1 MNSYKHIKGGYHG
14 RLLRI
19 DLTSRTIKKEDISE
33 ELVRDYVGGRGL
45 GIKLLLEETPARID
59 PLGPENKFYY
69 LTGPFNGTGATTSSR
84 FSAVTKSPLT
94 GTVGGCNSGGHFG
107 LVLKSTGYDVIAIE
121 GVSQAPCYIFVDG
134 DNVEIRSAKHLWGL
148 SIPET
153 TETLLAETNPKAAV
167 SCIGP
172 GGEQQLL
179 LACIIND
186 KHHALGR
193 GGLGAVLGSKKLK
206 ALVVSGDKKTPI
218 ANEEKVNDVKKRW
231 QSFIGEAPL
240 TKDVLKEY
248 GTPALVKTINAYGG
262 YPTKNF
268 QEGVFNDVDS
278 TSPETLKELYHE
290 KPEPCRGCTIGC
302 AHLTKTSTRR
312 GKGPEF
318 ETLWSM
324 GALCN
329 INDFE
334 TIIHANYNCNEL
346 GIDTIS
352 AGSTIAMA
360 MELSERG
367 LLDEESKR
375 LINETLG
382 RELRFGDAE
391 ALLKLSELMG
401 KGEGIGK
408 YLGNG
413 TKWFAKK
420 CGHPEFAMQV
430 KGLELPA
437 YDARAFTAMGLTYST
452 SNRGGCHLRSYIIGP
467 EGIATP
473 FAIDRFS
480 KTGKARIVKLYQD
493 NTAMIDSLGVCLF
506 TSFAL
511 NPDLYAELLGA
522 VIGVDIPSEE
532 FLKIGERI
540 WNIERIYNNRE
551 GFTSKDDTLPNRIIN
566 EPFKSGHSKNR
577 KIDLEALVK
586 EYYNLRGWTSEGIPT
601 TRKLKELGI
610 I

>member
-1 MNSYKHIKGGYHG
+1 MKSYKNIKGGYHG

-19 DLTSRTIKKEDISE
+19 DLTTKTIKKEDIPE

-45 GIKLLLEETPARID
+45 GAKLLLDETPAGID
-59 PLGPENKFYY
+59 PLGPENKFFY

-121 GVSQAPCYIFVDG
+121 GVSSEPCYIYVNG
-134 DNVEIRSAKHLWGL
+134 DMVEIRSAMHIWGKT
-148 SIPET
+148 IPEST
-153 TETLLAETNPKAAV
+153 DILIAETSSKAAV

-193 GGLGAVLGSKKLK
+193 GGIGAVLGSKNLK
-206 ALVVSGDKKTPI
+206 ALVVEGDMKTPI
-218 ANEEKVNDVKKRW
+218 ADEEMVNVVKKRW

-240 TKDVLKEY
+240 TKDILKEY

-278 TSPETLKELYHE
+278 TSPETLKELFHV
-290 KPEPCRGCTIGC
+290 KSEPCRGCTIGC
-302 AHLTKTSTRR
+302 AHLTKTSTRS

-318 ETLWSM
+318 ETLWAL

-334 TIIHANYNCNEL
+334 TIINANYNCNEL

-360 MELSERG
+360 MELSEKG
-367 LLDEESKR
+367 FLDDESKK
-375 LINETLG
+375 LMHEALG
-382 RELRFGDAE
+382 RELRFGDAD
-391 ALLKLSELMG
+391 AMLKLTELMG

-408 YLGNG
+408 YMGNG
-413 TKWFAKK
+413 SKWFAKK
-420 CGHPEFAMQV
+420 CGYPELAMQV

-437 YDARAFTAMGLTYST
+437 YDARAFTSMGLTYST

-480 KTGKARIVKLYQD
+480 KTGKAKIVKLYQD

-511 NPDLYAELLGA
+511 NPNLYAELLSA
-522 VIGVDIPSEE
+522 VIGQDISSEE
-532 FLKIGERI
+532 YLKIGERI

-551 GFTSKDDTLPNRIIN
+551 GFSSKDDTLPDRIIN
-566 EPFKSGHSKNR
+566 EPFKAGHSKNR
-577 KIDLEALVK
+577 KVDLETMIK
-586 EYYNLRGWTSEGIPT
+586 EYYSIRGWTSDGIPT
-601 TRKLKELGI
+601 TTKLKELRI
-610 I
+610 V